1 MSDPRTSLPC
11 HVCYVAFFILLPLQF
26 LIPRTC
32 TCAGMFS
39 KTRDQ
44 SFSLGM
50 TKDQTLRQNLANNHQ
65 CQISSLVLV
74 HPSIHTVLKQQ
85 REYFI
90 SLQYAVQRRF
100 SQKISRLAGKEKNIP
115 NNICWCF
122 PIYLL
127 YFLFMPLSAQKELS
141 YQVYFI
147 YEYINT

>member
-90 SLQYAVQRRF
+90 ISLQYAVRSPRR
-100 SQKISRLAGKEKNIP
+100 SVGWQEKRKIILTIFFGVFPSICCISYSCPYQHKKSFHIKYILYMNI
-115 NNICWCF
+115 
-122 PIYLL
+122 
-127 YFLFMPLSAQKELS
+127 
-141 YQVYFI
+141 
-147 YEYINT
+147 